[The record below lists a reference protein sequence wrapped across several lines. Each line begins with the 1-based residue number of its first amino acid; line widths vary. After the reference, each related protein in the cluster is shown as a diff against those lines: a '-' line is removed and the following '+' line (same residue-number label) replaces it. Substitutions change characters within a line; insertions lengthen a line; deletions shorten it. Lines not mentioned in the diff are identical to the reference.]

1 MNIKLRHNPA
11 PGDSVIVYGL
21 KNCDSCRKALRWLAE
36 HGIAH
41 QFKDLREME
50 LESQRLENWCRRVDW
65 NVLVNRKSTTWRSL
79 DPAQRQ
85 LSGEAQARALILDH
99 PVLLKRPVLEARDQ
113 LLVGFDAEVYQQTFC
128 GSES

>member
-1 MNIKLRHNPA
+1 MNRKLRHNPA

-21 KNCDSCRKALRWLAE
+21 KNCDSCRKALRWLTE
-36 HGIAH
+36 HGITH
-41 QFKDLREME
+41 RFKDLRETE

-65 NVLVNRKSTTWRSL
+65 NVLLNRKSTTWRSL
-79 DPAQRQ
+79 DPTQRQ

-99 PVLLKRPVLEARDQ
+99 PVLLKRPVLEAKDQ
-113 LLVGFDAEVYQQTFC
+113 LLVGFDAEVYQQTLC